1 MLHLSTW
8 EVSEGGKVLKMG
20 KQMMPQG
27 DQINTETELRDQLID
42 LVSVGN
48 LRHKPEA
55 LFALFRQFMTRI
67 SLPRLV
73 HFFDL
78 VFAPTYACAGCVGR
92 RGENAL
98 ELPRN

>member
-48 LRHKPEA
+48 LRHKPTVSAIHDED
-55 LFALFRQFMTRI
+55 LPPKI
-67 SLPRLV
+67 SAFL
-73 HFFDL
+73 
-78 VFAPTYACAGCVGR
+78 
-92 RGENAL
+92 
-98 ELPRN
+98 